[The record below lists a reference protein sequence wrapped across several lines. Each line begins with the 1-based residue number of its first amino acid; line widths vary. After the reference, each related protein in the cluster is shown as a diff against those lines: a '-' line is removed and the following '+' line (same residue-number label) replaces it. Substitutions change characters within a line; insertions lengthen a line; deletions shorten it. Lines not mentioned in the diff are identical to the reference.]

1 MPRTSSNSTPG
12 LDLVEYSPRTF
23 RASGR
28 KAERDPLVLVSRS
41 GRISFNRK
49 ALELMGAV
57 EGQCAVTLLQ
67 DSRRPRDWYLRPGE
81 GGFPFRIAKGYGLF
95 QHAALAA
102 RILDSLSFQGKQL
115 RIRMAGPTP
124 PRRNFCVIDGGGPD
138 ECRNNQYEMTW
149 K

>member
-1 MPRTSSNSTPG
+1 M
-12 LDLVEYSPRTF
+12 EYSPRTF
-23 RASGR
+23 RAAGK
-28 KAERDPLVLVSRS
+28 KAELVPYILVSRT

-49 ALELMGAV
+49 AVELMGAV
-57 EGQCAVTLLQ
+57 EGECAVTLLQ

-81 GGFPFRIAKGYGLF
+81 GGFPLRGAKGYRLF

-102 RILDSLSFQGKQL
+102 KILDSLSFQGKQL

-124 PRRNFCVIDGGGPD
+124 PRRNFCVTDGGGPD
-138 ECRNNQYEMTW
+138 ECRNNQNEMTW